1 MTSSTSLARAPTFR
15 ASPEH
20 QVLPLPAPL
29 GSNSLERRRVRYVG
43 HFGVSAVGAELE
55 RLSALGQAPVR
66 AQAYLARPIHSGTQL
81 HDWKYGR
88 YFASICCDTCTA
100 SPCAVT
106 G

>member
-1 MTSSTSLARAPTFR
+1 MRIAAQQLLLRA
-15 ASPEH
+15 
-20 QVLPLPAPL
+20 VAPL